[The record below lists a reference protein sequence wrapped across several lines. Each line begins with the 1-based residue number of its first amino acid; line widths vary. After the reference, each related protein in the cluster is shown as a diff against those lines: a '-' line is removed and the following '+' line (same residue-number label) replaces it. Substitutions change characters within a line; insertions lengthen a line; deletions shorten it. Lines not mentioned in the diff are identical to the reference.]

1 MKRKI
6 RLTESELTTL
16 IKRMVEQAQDGMGTE
31 NPEMEEGW
39 LGDKFKDVK
48 RWGTGYGDESEKE
61 EAEKRFF
68 DKLDELESE
77 VMEDL
82 ENFRY
87 EDESGWEEAKERI
100 IGQAEDNNFMGEL
113 KMIYP
118 RETNRGR
125 FMPGFVNYIKGESR
139 AKTLMG
145 NLGSGAAGATRS
157 YQSKAQS
164 NESRFNRRRLR

>member
-16 IKRMVEQAQDGMGTE
+16 IKRMVEQAQDQDGMYTD

-39 LGDKFKDVK
+39 LGDKYKDVK

-61 EAEKRFF
+61 EGEKAFF
-68 DKLDELESE
+68 DKLDEVEEEILS
-77 VMEDL
+77 DL

-87 EDESGWEEAKERI
+87 GDEQGWEEAKEKI
-100 IGQAEDNNFMGEL
+100 IGQAENNNFLGEL
-113 KMIYP
+113 EIMYP
-118 RETNRGR
+118 RRTGKAFVKYHEGR
-125 FMPGFVNYIKGESR
+125 SR
-139 AKTLMG
+139 AKRLMQD
-145 NLGSGAAGATRS
+145 LGSGAAGATRS